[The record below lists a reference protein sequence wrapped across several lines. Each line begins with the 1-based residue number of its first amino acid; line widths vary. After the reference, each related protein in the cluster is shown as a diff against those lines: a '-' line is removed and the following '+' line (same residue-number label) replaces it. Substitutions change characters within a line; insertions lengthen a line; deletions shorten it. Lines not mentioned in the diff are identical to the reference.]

1 MLILIPFSLI
11 WIKSCSIA
19 LIGRIATILTRATGI
34 IRERRF
40 EIGDVVKSD
49 DALAIVDA
57 PEIDRAVEAA
67 RANVEQAIARA
78 TNARS
83 LSNRSSRLLKSEVVS
98 EEESEQRQTAAV
110 ETAAAVRVAQA
121 ELARLEEQQ
130 RFSIVR
136 APFDG
141 VISARNFDRGD
152 HVRGDAASA
161 DGWLYQLERLD
172 TLRFVINATPD
183 LALRLARDN
192 QATLHFGEFPG
203 REFAARVAH
212 SSRVFDTASGT
223 MRMELLLENKDLA
236 IPAGLTRLGHVHAEP
251 GRGNLPRPDKRAH
264 RSRRKDDGGHGRGRQ
279 SATHRSASP
288 PEFRPRCGSHLQRDF
303 KHHGSHPQSKCHV
316 AGRQRRRIRAAH
328 SSEVSF
334 FIYKPIRAQRTFR
347 SSSAR
352 WARKRS
358 PFIGVQTIP
367 ARKKA
372 GERNATGL
380 TSWAMLA
387 PKRGKTGHRKDQPGF
402 GLD

>member
-1 MLILIPFSLI
+1 MNPLKPF
-11 WIKSCSIA
+11 SIA
-19 LIGRIATILTRATGI
+19 LLVALHTALAQEVPTVRTVTPAKASEATIYEIPGRTEPVDSATIFTRATGI

-40 EIGDVVKSD
+40 EIGDLVKSD

-67 RANVEQAIARA
+67 RASVEQAIARA

-83 LSNRSSRLLKSEVVS
+83 LSNRSSRLLKSDVVS

-192 QATLHFGEFPG
+192 QATVHFGEFPG

-236 IPAGLTRLGHVHAEP
+236 IPAGLTGSATFTLSPAEGTYLVPTNALIVREGKTMVATVEDGKVRLIEV
-251 GRGNLPRPDKRAH
+251 LPRRNF
-264 RSRRKDDGGHGRGRQ
+264 GRDVE
-279 SATHRSASP
+279 A
-288 PEFRPRCGSHLQRDF
+288 
-303 KHHGSHPQSKCHV
+303 
-316 AGRQRRRIRAAH
+316 I
-328 SSEVSF
+328 SSE
-334 FIYKPIRAQRTFR
+334 I
-347 SSSAR
+347 SSTTVVILN
-352 WARKRS
+352 
-358 PFIGVQTIP
+358 P
-367 ARKKA
+367 
-372 GERNATGL
+372 N
-380 TSWAMLA
+380 AMLREGDAVASA
-387 PKRGKTGHRKDQPGF
+387 PLTAAR
-402 GLD
+402 